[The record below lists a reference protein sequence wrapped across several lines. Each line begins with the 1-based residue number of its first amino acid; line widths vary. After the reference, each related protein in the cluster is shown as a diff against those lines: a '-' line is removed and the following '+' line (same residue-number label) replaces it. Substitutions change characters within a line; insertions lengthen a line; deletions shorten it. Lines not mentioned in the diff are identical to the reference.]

1 MESEGLEQE
10 PSIKLMPP
18 SEEDMTE
25 LMLLSGTKV
34 DKTED
39 KEPEAESLIRGAAK
53 RQFDLG
59 FGQTRG

>member
-1 MESEGLEQE
+1 MSRRDFQR
-10 PSIKLMPP
+10 
-18 SEEDMTE
+18 
-25 LMLLSGTKV
+25 LL
-34 DKTED
+34 D